1 MTDVTTHKQRKQLAN
16 VEEFER
22 WLSKKKTDYNYEF
35 VNGQAIKKN
44 PMKQNELLM
53 VRFLTDLFMTTQA
66 FAIKGRLFP
75 ETDVYIDNFRKRIPD
90 LAYFTDAQIQ
100 ATRSGTK
107 VVPAFVIELVSDSES
122 FDDVEKKV
130 TDYFDAGVQVV
141 WYINPKRQNIHNYTS
156 PKTVQICSD
165 ADVCSAAPAL
175 SDFEFEVRELFEVA

>member
-44 PMKQNELLM
+44 PMKQNEFRM
-53 VRFLTDLFMTTQA
+53 VDFLV
-66 FAIKGRLFP
+66 RLFAKTKAYQEGGNLLP
-75 ETDVYIDNFRKRIPD
+75 EADTYIDEYRKRVPD
-90 LAYFTDAQIQ
+90 LAYFTADQIKQ
-100 ATRSGTK
+100 AAMGIK
-107 VVPAFVIELVSDSES
+107 VVPAFVIELLSNSES

-141 WYINPKRQNIHNYTS
+141 WYINPKTQRIHNYTS
-156 PKTVQICSD
+156 PKTVTIC
-165 ADVCSAAPAL
+165 ADNDICSAAPAL
-175 SDFEFEVRELFEVA
+175 SYFEFEVRELFGG

>member
-1 MTDVTTHKQRKQLAN
+1 MTKVTINKQRKQLAT

-44 PMKQNELLM
+44 PMKQSELLM

-66 FAIKGRLFP
+66 FAMKGRLFP
-75 ETDVYIDNFRKRIPD
+75 ETDVYIDSFRKRIPD

-122 FDDVEKKV
+122 FDDVEKKIQ
-130 TDYFDAGVQVV
+130 DYYDAGVQVV
-141 WYINPKRQNIHNYTS
+141 WYINPKSKRIHNYTS
-156 PKTVQICSD
+156 PKNVMICAD
-165 ADVCSAAPAL
+165 NDVCTAAPAL
-175 SDFEFEVRELFEVA
+175 LDFKFEVKELFG

>member
-44 PMKQNELLM
+44 PMKQSELPM
-53 VRFLTDLFMTTQA
+53 VQFLT
-66 FAIKGRLFP
+66 RLFSTTLAYKNYGELIP
-75 ETDVYIDNFRKRIPD
+75 EADTYIDEYRKRVPD
-90 LAYFTDAQIQ
+90 LAYFTADQIKQ
-100 ATRSGTK
+100 AAMGIK
-107 VVPAFVIELVSDSES
+107 VVPAFVIELLSDSES

-141 WYINPKRQNIHNYTS
+141 WYINPKTQRIHNYTS
-156 PKTVQICSD
+156 PKTITIC
-165 ADVCSAAPAL
+165 ADNDICSAAPAL
-175 SDFEFEVRELFEVA
+175 SDFGFEVRGLFKS